1 MSWLKLPEWR
11 FLGRLK
17 GATVPVLHPV
27 VDDRDRWI
35 QLREMFTEEEGMSEF
50 FGGEF
55 DTLRNHEHI
64 RRIRVSEDYAVS
76 VKTKRLFATVLDK
89 TCGKYKKLYI
99 GAFKITLSVEPGTPV
114 MGLANRP
121 RAKLHKIDCISS
133 GRHDGKKTTMYV
145 VGGNET
151 GGFCFGAQEGNP
163 FVIQH
168 VALGEFFTVILF
180 IISRLAHINE
190 GSEAAALREYRQVL
204 PDGTIASP
212 RKQSPQEKT
221 TYPQGEWGPIGDEP

>member
-17 GATVPVLHPV
+17 GATVPAPLPV
-27 VDDRDRWI
+27 AADRDRWI
-35 QLREMFTEEEGMSEF
+35 RLREMFTEEKGMEEF

-64 RRIRVSEDYAVS
+64 RRIRVSEDYTVS
-76 VKTKRLFATVLDK
+76 VKTKRLFATVLDR
-89 TCGKYKKLYI
+89 TCGKHKRLYI
-99 GAFKITLSVEPGTPV
+99 GAFRITLSIEPGTPV

-121 RAKLHKIDCISS
+121 RAKLHTIECLSS

-151 GGFCFGAQEGNP
+151 GGFCFGAQEGNS
-163 FVIQH
+163 FVTQL
-168 VALGEFFTVILF
+168 VTSGEFFTLILF
-180 IISRLAHINE
+180 VMARLAHVNKENE
-190 GSEAAALREYRQVL
+190 ASALREYRQVL
-204 PDGTIASP
+204 PDGSVAQR
-212 RKQSPQEKT
+212 RKPPPKERLVLL
-221 TYPQGEWGPIGDEP
+221 QGEWPIGEEP

>member
-1 MSWLKLPEWR
+1 MAWLKMPQWW

-17 GATVPVLHPV
+17 GATVPAPLPV
-27 VDDRDRWI
+27 AADRDRWI
-35 QLREMFTEEEGMSEF
+35 RLREMFTEEKRMEEF

-55 DTLRNHEHI
+55 DALRNHEHI
-64 RRIRVSEDYAVS
+64 RRIRVSEDYTVS

-89 TCGKYKKLYI
+89 TCGKHKELYI
-99 GAFKITLSVEPGTPV
+99 GAFRITLSVEPGTPV

-121 RAKLHKIDCISS
+121 RAKLHTIECLSS

-151 GGFCFGAQEGNP
+151 GGFCFGTQEGNS

-168 VALGEFFTVILF
+168 VASGEFFTLILF
-180 IISRLAHINE
+180 IIARLAHINE
-190 GSEAAALREYRQVL
+190 ENEATALREYRQVL
-204 PDGTIASP
+204 SDGSIARP
-212 RKQSPQEKT
+212 RKPPPQERLVLL
-221 TYPQGEWGPIGDEP
+221 QGEWPIGEEP